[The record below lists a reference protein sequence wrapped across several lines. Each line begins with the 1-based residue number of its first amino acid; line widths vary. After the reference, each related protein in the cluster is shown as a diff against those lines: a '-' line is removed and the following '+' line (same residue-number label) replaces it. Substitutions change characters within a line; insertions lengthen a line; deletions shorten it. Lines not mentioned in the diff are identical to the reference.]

1 MNKVFN
7 VSADCKPNLH
17 YMVDMSGLLQKI
29 KEFVDRGEYFTMN
42 RARQYGKTTTL
53 RALKRYLQGEYIV
66 ISLDFQKLGAD
77 SFENETIF
85 SITFARYF
93 LNTLEREKIDGLDE
107 MK

>member
-42 RARQYGKTTTL
+42 RARQ
-53 RALKRYLQGEYIV
+53 
-66 ISLDFQKLGAD
+66 
-77 SFENETIF
+77 
-85 SITFARYF
+85 
-93 LNTLEREKIDGLDE
+93 
-107 MK
+107 